1 MLKSLMFPFSIFKL
15 TTIAV
20 IFYCGNLM
28 SQVQGDSVH
37 IESTYAKTYTGT
49 ISKVDKEGYFI
60 KVTNQREIFLPLTE
74 IKFMNKINTELEH
87 KPIDKEESTMKQST
101 VQKPSEKTFINENTI
116 SENEEDVIPLVASK
130 SKFYNEYNLN
140 KINLSDLNYESN
152 KDIKKLFYR
161 TKYHLRNQIEMSA
174 FHSYLRDELKNE
186 IYTKEKDDL
195 RLAYQKYIYNRQRQN
210 IFLGFGSSVTGLSA
224 ILLSSNNLG
233 LFLLGI
239 PAVIIGPVLII
250 SSLVPLSKSR
260 ILLYRTFYKYLE
272 HKRN

>member
-20 IFYCGNLM
+20 IFYCGNLI

-87 KPIDKEESTMKQST
+87 KPIEKEESTIKQTT
-101 VQKPSEKTFINENTI
+101 VQKPLEKKFINENTI

-130 SKFYNEYNLN
+130 SKFYDEYNLN

-161 TKYHLRNQIEMSA
+161 TKYHIRNQIEMSA

>member
-20 IFYCGNLM
+20 IFYCGNLI

-87 KPIDKEESTMKQST
+87 KPIEKEESKIKQTT
-101 VQKPSEKTFINENTI
+101 VQKPLEKKIINKNTI

-161 TKYHLRNQIEMSA
+161 TKYHLSNQIEMSA

-195 RLAYQKYIYNRQRQN
+195 RSAYKKYIYNRQRLN

>member
-1 MLKSLMFPFSIFKL
+1 MLRAL
-15 TTIAV
+15 TIVLIVFCSGAYAQ
-20 IFYCGNLM
+20 I
-28 SQVQGDSVH
+28 QGDSVH
-37 IESTYAKTYTGT
+37 IETLYSKNYIGT
-49 ISKVDKEGYFI
+49 ISKVEKEGYFI
-60 KVTNQREIFLPLTE
+60 KVNNQREIFLPLTE

-195 RLAYQKYIYNRQRQN
+195 RSAYQKYIYNRQRQN

-224 ILLSSNNLG
+224 ILLSSNDLG
-233 LFLLGI
+233 LILLGI
-239 PAVIIGPVLII
+239 PTVIIGPVLII
-250 SSLVPLSKSR
+250 SSLVPLSQSR

>member
-20 IFYCGNLM
+20 IFYCGNLI

-87 KPIDKEESTMKQST
+87 KPIEKEESKIKQTT
-101 VQKPSEKTFINENTI
+101 VQKPLEKKIINKNTI

-130 SKFYNEYNLN
+130 SKFYDEYNLN

>member
-20 IFYCGNLM
+20 IFYCGNLI

-87 KPIDKEESTMKQST
+87 KPIEKEESTIKQTT
-101 VQKPSEKTFINENTI
+101 VQKPLEKTFINENTI

-195 RLAYQKYIYNRQRQN
+195 RLAYQKYIYNRQRLN

>member
-20 IFYCGNLM
+20 IFYCGNLI

-87 KPIDKEESTMKQST
+87 KPIEKEESKIKQTT
-101 VQKPSEKTFINENTI
+101 VQKPLEKKIINKNTI

-272 HKRN
+272 LKRN

>member
-20 IFYCGNLM
+20 IFYCGNLI

-87 KPIDKEESTMKQST
+87 KPIDKEESTIKQTT
-101 VQKPSEKTFINENTI
+101 VQKPLEKKFINENTI

-272 HKRN
+272 LKRN

>member
-20 IFYCGNLM
+20 IFYCGNLI

-130 SKFYNEYNLN
+130 SKFYNEYNLK

-272 HKRN
+272 LKRN

>member
-1 MLKSLMFPFSIFKL
+1 MFPFSIFKL

-20 IFYCGNLM
+20 IFYCGNLI

-87 KPIDKEESTMKQST
+87 KPIEKEESKIKQTT
-101 VQKPSEKTFINENTI
+101 VQKPLEKKIINKNTI

-272 HKRN
+272 LKRN